1 MENRWVILAVLFTVR
16 TVMGIQF
23 QSVASVSPFLI
34 PDLNMTSKVMKPLH
48 SVKTDIMEILYRQA
62 NLASSKE
69 MPTAYIT
76 FTDSGQSLP
85 VMTSYIS
92 FAVSSKTRL

>member
-1 MENRWVILAVLFTVR
+1 MPQKDFFSLYRNLGR
-16 TVMGIQF
+16 
-23 QSVASVSPFLI
+23 ASI
-34 PDLNMTSKVMKPLH
+34 PSQRSRNEKVSKVMKPLH